1 MNNNV
6 IQNIRQTPIIQMNQ
20 NLKDSCLK
28 LLRAK
33 EKQQTYYVNCVIK
46 EFSSNRGVRAVIED

>member
-6 IQNIRQTPIIQMNQ
+6 IQNIGQTPIIQMNQ

-33 EKQQTYYVNCVIK
+33 EKKQAYVNCVIK
-46 EFSSNRGVRAVIED
+46 EFSSNWRVRAIIKD